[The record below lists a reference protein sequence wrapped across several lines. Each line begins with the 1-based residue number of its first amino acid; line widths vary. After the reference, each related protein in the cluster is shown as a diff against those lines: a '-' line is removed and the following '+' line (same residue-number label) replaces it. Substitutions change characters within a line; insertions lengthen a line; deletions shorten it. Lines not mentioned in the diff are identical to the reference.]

1 MVMAN
6 LDPIFAVWPSAKAMA
21 DEIGVSDVTVRQW
34 RNRSGTIPTK
44 YWRQIR
50 GAAAVR
56 GVELSIEMFV
66 PSETDAVV
74 DGPAG
79 RAA

>member
-1 MVMAN
+1 MSN

-21 DEIGVSDVTVRQW
+21 DDIGLSDVTVRQW
-34 RNRSGTIPTK
+34 RNRSGTIPPK
-44 YWRQIR
+44 YWRQIQ

-56 GVELSIEMFV
+56 GVELSIELFV
-66 PSETDAVV
+66 PRETDAVA
-74 DGPAG
+74 DAPAR